1 WAPVVRVV
9 LSSAAG
15 LVGQQIA
22 RAGFAII
29 QPVSFIA
36 EEAAKD
42 GTSSIALGR
51 EIAEKNKAV
60 PPPSWPLRLALPL
73 GPAGLM
79 ALADARRR
87 PIASAVVY
95 GVGGFTLYAWVLSTL
110 PASAPPTPARIAR
123 PAAVALTAACRAPSA
138 PAPRV

>member
-36 EEAAKD
+36 EEVAKD

-51 EIAEKNKAV
+51 EIAEKNQAV
-60 PPPSWPLRLALPL
+60 PPPSWTLRLALPL
-73 GPAGLM
+73 GPAVLM

-87 PIASAVVY
+87 PLA
-95 GVGGFTLYAWVLSTL
+95 
-110 PASAPPTPARIAR
+110 PAGAHRAGR
-123 PAAVALTAACRAPSA
+123 LTPSA
-138 PAPRV
+138 RRPRQ